1 MFIKA
6 IQAAAVSTAFVLA
19 MGASSLSVQ
28 ADTAGDA
35 YDQARCS
42 EALNTGNAFLKQQ
55 FCGAPDM
62 GQTMGQGNAIQDRNR
77 TMGEALSLEQMNCAS
92 STESNR
98 IPCATKGRI

>member
-1 MFIKA
+1 MIKA

-28 ADTAGDA
+28 ADTASDS

-42 EALNTGNAFLKQQ
+42 EALNSGNAFLKQQ
-55 FCGAPDM
+55 FCGVPSMSHGTAM
-62 GQTMGQGNAIQDRNR
+62 QDTNR
-77 TMGEALSLEQMNCAS
+77 TMREALSLEQMNCAS
-92 STESNR
+92 STEGNR

>member
-62 GQTMGQGNAIQDRNR
+62 GQGNAMQDRNR

>member
-6 IQAAAVSTAFVLA
+6 IHAAAVSTAFVLA

-28 ADTAGDA
+28 ADTAGDS
-35 YDQARCS
+35 YDQTRCS

-62 GQTMGQGNAIQDRNR
+62 GQGTAMQESNR
-77 TMGEALSLEQMNCAS
+77 TMGEALSLEQMNCVS
-92 STESNR
+92 STEGNR